1 MKKTKQ
7 VNNDCLLYT
16 STDTYVKAAVPDEK
30 AEGNMLVTGKAVK
43 LLTEE
48 ILLLES

>member
-1 MKKTKQ
+1 M
-7 VNNDCLLYT
+7 
-16 STDTYVKAAVPDEK
+16 KAAVPDEK
-30 AEGNMLVTGKAVK
+30 AEGNMLVAGKAVK